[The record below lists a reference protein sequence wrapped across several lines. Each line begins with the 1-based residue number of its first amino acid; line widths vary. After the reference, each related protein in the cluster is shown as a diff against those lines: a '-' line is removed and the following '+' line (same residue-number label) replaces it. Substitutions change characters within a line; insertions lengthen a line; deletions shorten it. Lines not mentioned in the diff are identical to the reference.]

1 MALKLSF
8 FFVMFNFISISKIPQ
23 PVVRNQVLLNEFSR
37 FIVVKEIRNEEILK
51 EKESLADEI
60 KKMELEVELEER
72 KALKRQEIFVQ
83 DLEEQVKE
91 KEAEKEKAG
100 LVTNTFFLVLHAKKS
115 PVLNHLI
122 SLFFHNFT
130 YIRGV

>member
-8 FFVMFNFISISKIPQ
+8 FFVMFNFISTSKIPQ

-37 FIVVKEIRNEEILK
+37 FIVVKEKRNEEILK

-100 LVTNTFFLVLHAKKS
+100 MVT
-115 PVLNHLI
+115 
-122 SLFFHNFT
+122 
-130 YIRGV
+130 

>member
-1 MALKLSF
+1 MWDKQEALWEKEKEARKKLMQDVINTLGKQTSE
-8 FFVMFNFISISKIPQ
+8 KI
-23 PVVRNQVLLNEFSR
+23 RL
-37 FIVVKEIRNEEILK
+37 KEKRNEEILK

-91 KEAEKEKAG
+91 KESEKEKSVASRASSG
-100 LVTNTFFLVLHAKKS
+100 TLKDVLV
-115 PVLNHLI
+115 
-122 SLFFHNFT
+122 
-130 YIRGV
+130 